1 MVHFLNE
8 NLDYSN
14 AYQHISKGLSF
25 FHCSPSKFQSARGK
39 HFPNR
44 IEILA
49 LKAKLLRELEQLI
62 ILFKLAKKLVPKNDA
77 KEFSD
82 VVAWIEIW

>member
-1 MVHFLNE
+1 MVCTFLNE

-39 HFPNR
+39 TFSKSYRDSGFKSEIIER
-44 IEILA
+44 IGTA
-49 LKAKLLRELEQLI
+49 NN
-62 ILFKLAKKLVPKNDA
+62 FV
-77 KEFSD
+77 
-82 VVAWIEIW
+82 

>member
-1 MVHFLNE
+1 MLISTYQRAYHFSIVHRPNS
-8 NLDYSN
+8 NL
-14 AYQHISKGLSF
+14 LEE
-25 FHCSPSKFQSARGK
+25 K

-82 VVAWIEIW
+82 VVAWIEVW